1 MSEASSKP
9 RGRFAKLL
17 LGVVVGGA
25 VGATLGVALAPKSG
39 RRVRA
44 DVRKAVREVLQAS
57 SSSPKKLG
65 FVARLRRFLL
75 GKGGPNRH

>member
-44 DVRKAVREVLQAS
+44 DVRKAVREVLHT
-57 SSSPKKLG
+57 SPKKLG
-65 FVARLRRFLL
+65 FFARLRRFLM
-75 GKGGPNRH
+75 GKGQPKRH